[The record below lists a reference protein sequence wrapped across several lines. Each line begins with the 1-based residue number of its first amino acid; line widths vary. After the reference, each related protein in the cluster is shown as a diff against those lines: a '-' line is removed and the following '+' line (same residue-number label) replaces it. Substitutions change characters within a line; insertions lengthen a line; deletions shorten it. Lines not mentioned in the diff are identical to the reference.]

1 MLPSAGSNVPAS
13 HVHRTPPLPE
23 EAAAQVVPPKPLE
36 TVHGLFDEQ
45 VTILEVSS
53 LMSIVDSELIMVA
66 EVAPEFM

>member
-13 HVHRTPPLPE
+13 QVHRTPPLSE
-23 EAAAQVVPPKPLE
+23 EAQVVPPKPLE
-36 TVHGLFDEQ
+36 TVHGSFDEQ

-66 EVAPEFM
+66 EVAEESM